1 LFFLETAILLFLG
14 SFLLTYLTIPKIIKV
29 VEHKRLMDD
38 PNNRSSHTM
47 RTPTLGG
54 VAFFYTLIFALFFIN
69 GRDVFDEAMYII
81 PGLTILFIVGLKDDL
96 VVISPGAKLL
106 SQVFAIAFIL
116 ANPSFTIHSLN
127 GFLNINEIPYYLY
140 LIIGGFMM
148 ITIINSYNLID
159 GIDGLASVV
168 GIVILVIYTTI
179 FYLTEEYFFALL
191 AIALNASLMAFLGF
205 NLSSDK
211 KIFMGDTGSL
221 IVGFII
227 SILTL
232 KFLALRPVVYT
243 DLPFLLE
250 NAPLIAISI
259 LIVPLFDTA
268 RVFAI
273 RIANKKGPFSPDRNH
288 THHVLIDYWG
298 LTHKQASFIIGC
310 FNLLFV
316 TLFIVLG
323 STAKNLGMVIMLV
336 SVVIFLGYI
345 FFKYNYNFTTLKQ
358 KILLKRKVR
367 RFKSKV
373 EEKNLKKKRKKEKTK
388 ENGKAEGP
396 SIEEDIY
403 KKEED

>member
-1 LFFLETAILLFLG
+1 MNFLETAVSIFIG
-14 SFLLTYLTIPKIIKV
+14 SFLLVYLTIPKIIGV
-29 VEHKRLMDD
+29 VEYRRLMDS
-38 PNNRSSHTM
+38 PNHRSSHKS

-54 VAFFYTLIFALFFIN
+54 VAFFYTLIFAFFFIK
-69 GRDVFDEAMYII
+69 GWTTLAEGMYII

-96 VVISPGAKLL
+96 VVISPGAKLMA
-106 SQVFAIAFIL
+106 QVLAIAFIL

-127 GFLNINEIPYYLY
+127 GFLNINEIPYYLF

-148 ITIINSYNLID
+148 LTIINSYNLID

-168 GIVILVIYTTI
+168 GIVIMVIFTTI
-179 FYLTEEYFFALL
+179 FYLTKEYFFALVS
-191 AIALNASLMAFLGF
+191 ITMNACLMAFLGF

-221 IVGFII
+221 IVGFVI

-232 KFLALRPVVYT
+232 KFLALRPHVYT
-243 DLPFLLE
+243 ELPFLLE

-273 RIANKKGPFSPDRNH
+273 RIANKKAPFSPDRNH

-298 LTHKQASFIIGC
+298 LSHKQASFIIGC

-316 TLFIVLG
+316 MLFIVLG

-336 SVVIFLGYI
+336 TVVVALGYI
-345 FFKYNYNFTTLKQ
+345 FFKYNYSFATLKQ
-358 KILLKRKVR
+358 KIMLRRKVN
-367 RFKSKV
+367 KIKAKV
-373 EEKNLKKKRKKEKTK
+373 EDSNGKKKKRRNMDVE
-388 ENGKAEGP
+388 
-396 SIEEDIY
+396 SR
-403 KKEED
+403 KEEEIQ

>member
-1 LFFLETAILLFLG
+1 MYFLETAISIFIG
-14 SFLLTYLTIPKIIKV
+14 AFLLTYLTIPKIINV

-38 PNNRSSHTM
+38 PNQRSSHEM
-47 RTPTLGG
+47 KTPTLGG

-69 GRDVFDEAMYII
+69 GRDLFNEAIYII

-96 VVISPGAKLL
+96 VVISPGAKLMA
-106 SQVFAIAFIL
+106 QVLAIAFIL
-116 ANPSFTIHSLN
+116 VNPSFTIGSLN

-140 LIIGGFMM
+140 IVIAGFMM

-168 GIVILVIYTTI
+168 GIVIMVIYTTI
-179 FYLTEEYFFALL
+179 FYLTEEHFFALL
-191 AIALNASLMAFLGF
+191 SITMNAILIAFFGF
-205 NLSSDK
+205 NISSEK

-232 KFLALRPVVYT
+232 KFLALKPHAYT
-243 DLPFLLE
+243 ELPFLLE

-298 LTHKQASFIIGC
+298 LSHKQASFIIGS

-316 TLFIVLG
+316 MLFIVLG

-336 SVVIFLGYI
+336 TVVVVLGYV
-345 FFKYNYNFTTLKQ
+345 FFKYNYNFTTMKQ
-358 KILLKRKVR
+358 KIMIRRKVDKL
-367 RFKSKV
+367 KSKV
-373 EEKNLKKKRKKEKTK
+373 DGKNGKKEMS
-388 ENGKAEGP
+388 GKVDEQ
-396 SIEEDIY
+396 SKVE
-403 KKEED
+403 K

>member
-1 LFFLETAILLFLG
+1 
-14 SFLLTYLTIPKIIKV
+14 
-29 VEHKRLMDD
+29 
-38 PNNRSSHTM
+38 M

-54 VAFFYTLIFALFFIN
+54 VAFFYTLVFALFFIR
-69 GRDVFDEAMYII
+69 GRDAFDEAMYII

-106 SQVFAIAFIL
+106 SQILAIAFIL
-116 ANPSFTIHSLN
+116 ANPSFTILSLN

-168 GIVILVIYTTI
+168 GIVIMVIYTTI
-179 FYLTEEYFFALL
+179 FYLTEEFFFALL

-221 IVGFII
+221 IVGFVI

-232 KFLALRPVVYT
+232 KFLALPKTDYA

-250 NAPLIAISI
+250 NVPLIAISI

-298 LTHKQASFIIGC
+298 LSHKQASFIIGC

-316 TLFIVLG
+316 ALFIVLG

-336 SVVIFLGYI
+336 SVIIFLGYI

-358 KILLKRKVR
+358 KILLKRRVD
-367 RFKSKV
+367 RFKTKV
-373 EEKNLKKKRKKEKTK
+373 EEKNRKEKKKAKKKETPV
-388 ENGKAEGP
+388 ND
-396 SIEEDIY
+396 IEQN
-403 KKEED
+403 

>member
-1 LFFLETAILLFLG
+1 MFFLETAISIFIG
-14 SFLLTYLTIPKIIKV
+14 IFLLTYLTIPKIIKV

-38 PNNRSSHTM
+38 PNQRSSHSSK
-47 RTPTLGG
+47 TPTLGG
-54 VAFFYTLIFALFFIN
+54 VAFFYCLIFALFFIR
-69 GRDVFDEAMYII
+69 GKDVFDEAMFII

-96 VVISPGAKLL
+96 VVISPGAKLV

-205 NLSSDK
+205 NLSSNK

-221 IVGFII
+221 IVGFVI

-232 KFLALRPVVYT
+232 KFLALRPIVYT

-250 NAPLIAISI
+250 NAPIIAISI

-298 LTHKQASFIIGC
+298 LSHKQASFIIGC

-316 TLFIVLG
+316 ILFIVLG

-336 SVVIFLGYI
+336 SVVVFLGYI

-358 KILLKRKVR
+358 KILLKRKVN

-373 EEKNLKKKRKKEKTK
+373 EEKSSKKKMNAKKKSEDSSV
-388 ENGKAEGP
+388 ENT
-396 SIEEDIY
+396 
-403 KKEED
+403 

>member
-1 LFFLETAILLFLG
+1 MNFLETAVSIFIG
-14 SFLLTYLTIPKIIKV
+14 SFLLTYLTIPKIIGV
-29 VEHKRLMDD
+29 VEYRRLMDS
-38 PNNRSSHTM
+38 PNHRSSHQS

-54 VAFFYTLIFALFFIN
+54 VSFFYTLIFAFFFIKGWTTLN
-69 GRDVFDEAMYII
+69 EGMYII

-96 VVISPGAKLL
+96 VVISPGAKLMA
-106 SQVFAIAFIL
+106 QVMAIIFIL

-127 GFLNINEIPYYLY
+127 GFLNINEIPYYLF

-148 ITIINSYNLID
+148 LTIINSYNLID

-168 GIVILVIYTTI
+168 GIVIMVIFTTI
-179 FYLTEEYFFALL
+179 FYLTKEYFFALVS
-191 AIALNASLMAFLGF
+191 ITMNACLMAFLGF

-221 IVGFII
+221 IVGFVI

-232 KFLALRPVVYT
+232 KFLALRPTAYT

-273 RIANKKGPFSPDRNH
+273 RIANKKAPFSPDRNH

-298 LTHKQASFIIGC
+298 LSHKQASFIIGC

-316 TLFIVLG
+316 MLFIVLG

-336 SVVIFLGYI
+336 TVVVALGYI
-345 FFKYNYNFTTLKQ
+345 FFKYNYSFATLKQ
-358 KILLKRKVR
+358 KIMLR
-367 RFKSKV
+367 RRVDKIKAKV
-373 EEKNLKKKRKKEKTK
+373 EDSNGRKKKMRKM
-388 ENGKAEGP
+388 AV
-396 SIEEDIY
+396 EER
-403 KKEED
+403 EEEEIQ

>member
-1 LFFLETAILLFLG
+1 MNFLETAVSIFIG
-14 SFLLTYLTIPKIIKV
+14 SFLLTYLTIPKIIGV
-29 VEHKRLMDD
+29 VEYRRLMDS
-38 PNNRSSHTM
+38 PNHRSSHKS

-54 VAFFYTLIFALFFIN
+54 VSFFYTLIFALFFIK
-69 GRDVFDEAMYII
+69 GWTTLGEAMYII

-96 VVISPGAKLL
+96 VVISPGAKLMA
-106 SQVFAIAFIL
+106 QVLAIAFIL

-127 GFLNINEIPYYLY
+127 GFLNINEIPFYLF

-148 ITIINSYNLID
+148 LTIINSYNLID

-168 GIVILVIYTTI
+168 GIVIMVIYTTI
-179 FYLTEEYFFALL
+179 FYLTKEYFFALVS
-191 AIALNASLMAFLGF
+191 ITMNACLMAFLGF

-232 KFLALRPVVYT
+232 KFLALRPHVYT
-243 DLPFLLE
+243 ELPFLLE

-273 RIANKKGPFSPDRNH
+273 RIANKKAPFSPDRNH

-298 LTHKQASFIIGC
+298 LSHRQASFIIGC

-316 TLFIVLG
+316 MLFIVLG

-336 SVVIFLGYI
+336 TVVVALGYI
-345 FFKYNYNFTTLKQ
+345 FFKYNYSFATLKQ
-358 KILLKRKVR
+358 KIILR
-367 RFKSKV
+367 RQVNKIKAKV
-373 EEKNLKKKRKKEKTK
+373 EDSNGKKRKTRTMDVEHR
-388 ENGKAEGP
+388 
-396 SIEEDIY
+396 
-403 KKEED
+403 KEEKIE

>member
-1 LFFLETAILLFLG
+1 M
-14 SFLLTYLTIPKIIKV
+14 PKIIWV
-29 VEHKRLMDD
+29 VERKRLMDD
-38 PNNRSSHTM
+38 PDKRSSHSLK
-47 RTPTLGG
+47 TPTMGG
-54 VAFFYTLIFALFFIN
+54 VAFFYTLIFALFFI
-69 GRDVFDEAMYII
+69 REKDLFDEAFYLI
-81 PGLTILFIVGLKDDL
+81 PSLTIMFIIGLKDDL
-96 VVISPGAKLL
+96 IVITPGAKLIAQGL
-106 SQVFAIAFIL
+106 AISFVL

-140 LIIGGFMM
+140 LIIAGFMM

-168 GIVILVIYTTI
+168 GIVIMVIYTTI
-179 FYLTEEYFFALL
+179 FYMTGEYFFAL
-191 AIALNASLMAFLGF
+191 ISITMNASLMAFLGF

-221 IVGFII
+221 IVGLII

-232 KFLALRPVVYT
+232 KFLALRPTVYT
-243 DLPFLLE
+243 ELPFLLE

-316 TLFIVLG
+316 MLFIVLG

-336 SVVIFLGYI
+336 SVVIVLGYI
-345 FFKYNYNFTTLKQ
+345 FFKYNYSFATLKQ
-358 KILLKRKVR
+358 KILLKRKVDR
-367 RFKSKV
+367 IKTKV
-373 EEKNLKKKRKKEKTK
+373 EESNLSKKKKDRLKTGNK
-388 ENGKAEGP
+388 DGQIEG
-396 SIEEDIY
+396 
-403 KKEED
+403 

>member
-1 LFFLETAILLFLG
+1 MYFLETAILLFLG
-14 SFLLTYLTIPKIIKV
+14 AFVLTYLTIPKIIGV
-29 VEHKRLMDD
+29 VEYRRLTDNPD
-38 PNNRSSHTM
+38 GRSSHSL

-54 VAFFYTLIFALFFIN
+54 VSFYYTLIFALFFIR
-69 GRDVFDEAMYII
+69 GRDAFDEAMYII

-96 VVISPGAKLL
+96 VVLSPGAKLMA
-106 SQVFAIAFIL
+106 QVFAVAFIL
-116 ANPSFTIHSLN
+116 VNPSFTIDSLN

-140 LIIGGFMM
+140 LVIAGFMM
-148 ITIINSYNLID
+148 LTIINSYNLID

-168 GIVILVIYTTI
+168 GMVIMVIYTTI
-179 FYLTEEYFFALL
+179 FYLSQEYFFALL
-191 AIALNASLMAFLGF
+191 AITMNAVLMAFLGF

-232 KFLALRPVVYT
+232 KFLALKPHDYT
-243 DLPFLLE
+243 ELPFLLE

-273 RIANKKGPFSPDRNH
+273 RIANKKAPFSPDRNH

-316 TLFIVLG
+316 MLLIVLG
-323 STAKNLGMVIMLV
+323 STAKNLGLAIMLV
-336 SVVIFLGYI
+336 SVVIALGYI

-358 KILLKRKVR
+358 KIMLRRKVDK
-367 RFKSKV
+367 FKGKGKAKGFDTNSNG
-373 EEKNLKKKRKKEKTK
+373 NLKTK
-388 ENGKAEGP
+388 EDLSRE
-396 SIEEDIY
+396 IYEEEVD
-403 KKEED
+403 